1 MNKIAEAK
9 VLLEE
14 NDYLVVRRFEPGWQE
29 KAIRLNDEWI
39 AIRLQGQ
46 NRGQVEWIKPRDFCE
61 LIGIDRHTL
70 TRHLKDKDC
79 PKVKKK
85 RGPKK
90 KRLCFLK
97 PTQELVTFLLRNKRS
112 S

>member
-1 MNKIAEAK
+1 MNKVAEAK

-39 AIRLQGQ
+39 AFRLQGQ
-46 NRGQVEWIKPRDFCE
+46 NRGQVEWIRPRDFCE
-61 LIGIDRHTL
+61 DIGIDRHTL
-70 TRHLKDKDC
+70 TRHLKQSDY
-79 PKVKKK
+79 PKVIQK
-85 RGPKK
+85 RGPKG
-90 KRLCFLK
+90 RLLFLQ
-97 PTQELVTFLLRNKRS
+97 PTQELVTFLRRNKRS